1 MIWIMALLPVALLVL
16 GFPIFI
22 TLFTTVAAAL
32 LAGGSMPATA
42 FHNAVFGSLDKLG
55 LIAVPFFLFAGDLL
69 SRGAISAHLLNW
81 VSTLLRGFR
90 GGLPVSALGTATV
103 FSAISGSTAATVAT
117 VGKLTYGQ
125 LTDSGYD
132 RKFSSALIV
141 SVGAIDNLIPPSIGF
156 ILYGI
161 AAETSIVRLFAGG
174 IGPGLIL
181 AAAFLAVI
189 FIHVSRRGEAVSEPF
204 ELKALAKATREGA
217 WAISAPVVILGG
229 IYAGIFSPTEAAGIA
244 CVYAMFVS
252 GVIYRELNWRELF
265 DSAARSM
272 YLTAQ
277 VFLIV
282 AVAGAYSWL
291 LTVSGAAQDVTAF
304 IQSLQLP
311 PWAVLLAINLFLLLV
326 GMVLDTASSILVL
339 APLLAP
345 IALAIGVDPVHFGV
359 IVVMNLSIGTFTPP
373 FGINIFVAQAVL
385 KVRLNDLYP
394 GLVPFIIASIAALM
408 LVTYV
413 PAITLWIPRLIL

>member
-1 MIWIMALLPVALLVL
+1 MIWIMVVMPVVMLAL
-16 GFPIFI
+16 GMPIFL
-22 TLFTTVAAAL
+22 TLFATVAAAL
-32 LAGGSMPATA
+32 LAGGVMPATA
-42 FHNAVFGSLDKLG
+42 FHQAVFGSLDKLG

-69 SRGAISAHLLNW
+69 SRGAISAHLMNW
-81 VSTLLRGFR
+81 VSSLLRGFR
-90 GGLPVSALGTATV
+90 GGLPLSALGTATV

-117 VGKLTYGQ
+117 VGKLTYERLNQ
-125 LTDSGYD
+125 AGYE
-132 RKFSSALIV
+132 RSFSSALIV

-161 AAETSIVRLFAGG
+161 AADTSIVRLFAGG
-174 IGPGLIL
+174 IGPGLVM
-181 AAAFLAVI
+181 AACFLAVVT
-189 FIHVSRRGEAVSEPF
+189 IHVLGRGEQSKERF
-204 ELKALAKATREGA
+204 SLGDFFKATREGA

-229 IYAGIFSPTEAAGIA
+229 IYAGIFSPTEAAGVA
-244 CVYAMFVS
+244 CVYAMLVS
-252 GVIYRELNWRELF
+252 GLVYRELTWRELF
-265 DSAARSM
+265 ESAARSM

-291 LTVSGAAQDVTAF
+291 LTVNGVAQDGVALIKS
-304 IQSLQLP
+304 IQIP
-311 PWAVLLAINLFLLLV
+311 PWAVLLAINVFLLLV

-345 IALAIGVDPVHFGV
+345 IAIAIGVDPVHFGV

-385 KVRLNDLYP
+385 KVRLSDLYP
-394 GLVPFIIASIAALM
+394 GLVPFIVASIAGLM
-408 LVTYV
+408 LVSYV